1 MEIYILLSEGKE
13 SCDVVCV
20 STDLMDIR
28 LAIKQVLESP
38 NYPTLQIWE
47 NGKMKTWLAGDDVL
61 HKIVFVLD
69 KPLPKEIADKW
80 NQLYD
85 SYLRAVTVKR
95 YAETKETT
103 KYLSETVDKLQEFS
117 AENGIKL

>member
-38 NYPTLQIWE
+38 NYPTLQI
-47 NGKMKTWLAGDDVL
+47 
-61 HKIVFVLD
+61 
-69 KPLPKEIADKW
+69 
-80 NQLYD
+80 
-85 SYLRAVTVKR
+85 
-95 YAETKETT
+95 
-103 KYLSETVDKLQEFS
+103 
-117 AENGIKL
+117 

>member
-47 NGKMKTWLAGDDVL
+47 NENLAGRRRCSAQDC
-61 HKIVFVLD
+61 I
-69 KPLPKEIADKW
+69 
-80 NQLYD
+80 
-85 SYLRAVTVKR
+85 RA
-95 YAETKETT
+95 
-103 KYLSETVDKLQEFS
+103 
-117 AENGIKL
+117 

>member
-1 MEIYILLSEGKE
+1 METYVLLSEGKE
-13 SCDVVCV
+13 SCEVVCA
-20 STDLMDIR
+20 SMDLMDIR
-28 LAIKQVLESP
+28 LAIKQVLDSP

-69 KPLPKEIADKW
+69 KPLPKEVADKW

-85 SYLRAVTVKR
+85 SYLRSVAVKR
-95 YAETKETT
+95 YAETKETAE
-103 KYLSETVDKLQEFS
+103 YLSEAVDKLQEFS

>member
-61 HKIVFVLD
+61 HKIQIPFS
-69 KPLPKEIADKW
+69 A
-80 NQLYD
+80 LYD
-85 SYLRAVTVKR
+85 IRQY
-95 YAETKETT
+95 
-103 KYLSETVDKLQEFS
+103 DKCM
-117 AENGIKL
+117 NGCYMEIKKI